1 MCTEL
6 CVPGASLHTEETVM
20 VKRNKIISLMKLIE
34 ENDNKERYRIRLER
48 SPPSKLLIS
57 IWKNI

>member
-6 CVPGASLHTEETVM
+6 CVPGASLHTEEIVM
-20 VKRNKIISLMKLIE
+20 VKRNKIISFMKLIE
-34 ENDNKERYRIRLER
+34 ENDNKERYLIPLER